1 MRVREE
7 RSSGQAG
14 RIAPIAKVSADPN
27 PVPAGP
33 GLGTTTISWTTG
45 TELLAEVY
53 VSRDDEPEALFA
65 RGIVGKQDASWI
77 AAGSTYRFR
86 LVGVGDAEDEL
97 AEVTVSREAV
107 PWETVVEGLAV
118 HAEDD
123 ERREE
128 FAALLARHVAQFAF
142 PPLYQRYFRLFE
154 QHGVHVTPV
163 HFYSPV
169 PDTRTIGD
177 EIFARASPLDG
188 VDMNENA
195 QLQLVR
201 KVFPRFRDEYEQFS
215 HDPTDRPYDYHFNNP
230 QFGGTDGVTLY
241 CMVRH
246 LKPKLVI
253 EVGSGY
259 SSMVTAAAAQ
269 RDKTTR
275 LVCIEPHPSPTL
287 RKGFPGLTKLIAE
300 EVQNVEI
307 SFFEQLERD
316 DILFIDTSHVV
327 KTAGEVNYL
336 FLEVLPRIKPGVVV
350 QVHDIFFPLEY
361 PRQWVLDMLRFY
373 NEQYLLQAF
382 LAFNSEFEVL
392 LSSSYLAH
400 KHKEDLKRTFP
411 KAPWWGGAS
420 LWMRRRG

>member
-1 MRVREE
+1 
-7 RSSGQAG
+7 
-14 RIAPIAKVSADPN
+14 
-27 PVPAGP
+27 VPPGH

-45 TELLAEVY
+45 TELSAEVY
-53 VSRDDEPEALFA
+53 VSRNDEPETLFA
-65 RGIVGKQDASWI
+65 RGRVGKRDASWI

-97 AEVTVSREAV
+97 AEVIVSQEAV
-107 PWETVVEGLAV
+107 PWEIVVEGLEV
-118 HAEDD
+118 HAGDE

-128 FAALLARHVAQFAF
+128 FAALLARHVSRFAF
-142 PPLYQRYFRLFE
+142 PPFYQQHFRIFE
-154 QHGVHVTPV
+154 QYGVHVTPV

-177 EIFARASPLDG
+177 EIFGQASPLDG
-188 VDMNENA
+188 IDMNEKG
-195 QLQLVR
+195 QLLLVR
-201 KVFPRFRDEYEQFS
+201 EVFPQFRDEYEQFS
-215 HDPTDRPYDYHFNNP
+215 HDPTDCPYDYYFNNP

-246 LKPKLVI
+246 LKPRLVV

-259 SSMVTAAAAQ
+259 SSMVTAAAA
-269 RDKTTR
+269 RRNKTTQ
-275 LVCIEPHPSPTL
+275 LVCIEPFPPPIL
-287 RKGFPGLTKLIAE
+287 REGFPGLTTLIAE
-300 EVQNVEI
+300 EAQNIEV

-327 KTAGEVNYL
+327 KTGGEVNYL
-336 FLEVLPRIKPGVVV
+336 FLDVLPRIKPGVVV

-361 PRQWVLDMLRFY
+361 PRHWVLEMLRFY

-382 LAFNSEFEVL
+382 LAFNSEFEVV
-392 LSSSYLAH
+392 LSSSYLAY
-400 KHKEDLKRTFP
+400 KHKEELKRTFP
-411 KAPWWGGAS
+411 NSPWWGGTS